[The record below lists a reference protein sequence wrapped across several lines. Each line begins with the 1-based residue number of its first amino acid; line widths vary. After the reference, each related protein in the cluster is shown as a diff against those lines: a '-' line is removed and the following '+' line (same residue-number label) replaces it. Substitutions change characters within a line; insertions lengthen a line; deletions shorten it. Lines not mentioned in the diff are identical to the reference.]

1 MKKDKDVK
9 SGYIDFQY
17 ANNVVTVKWF
27 HNRGVAKVGSCLE
40 EFNKVSTITCIVK
53 GQSAKTLATCPETF
67 KDYDS
72 CMGGVDLL
80 DQKTT
85 AYELDRKSSGGRYYL
100 RLFFDLMDIP
110 VVNSHA
116 IYRVL
121 YPKGTELLVSK
132 FFRLNL

>member
-1 MKKDKDVK
+1 MFYFDNFFNSATLVEKLLDRGIYCTVRSDRKNMAIMKKDKDMK

-53 GQSAKTLATCPETF
+53 GQSAKTLVTCPETF

-85 AYELDRKSSGGRYYL
+85 AYELDRKSSRG
-100 RLFFDLMDIP
+100 P
-110 VVNSHA
+110 
-116 IYRVL
+116 
-121 YPKGTELLVSK
+121 
-132 FFRLNL
+132 

>member
-1 MKKDKDVK
+1 MFYFDNFFNSATLVEKLLDRGIYCTVQSDRKNMAIMKKDKDMK

-53 GQSAKTLATCPETF
+53 GQSAKTLVTCPETF

-85 AYELDRKSSGGRYYL
+85 AYELDRKSSRG
-100 RLFFDLMDIP
+100 P
-110 VVNSHA
+110 
-116 IYRVL
+116 
-121 YPKGTELLVSK
+121 
-132 FFRLNL
+132 